1 MSAERL
7 SYLKALHCV
16 RLWAGEWRQPELG
29 NHCGVNGLLLGGYIV
44 SPTVYFPLYIS
55 KLAVFFFHALV
66 HLWTGNVWKNMS
78 NMVMCSLNLWMAK
91 RRLQLVHY
99 IMSNS
104 SVPFLWASTSI
115 YKFRSTT
122 GERGKKSA
130 SYLLFGIWAS
140 VFFLISSS
148 DQSCWRNMSFFPPF
162 SLSWNALSLC
172 TVSPRAICTHVT
184 LHLASSSQQSRLILV
199 DSGRVAV
206 SPLTLAGH
214 WSNSTPPVLRSN
226 PLNPSECSVLL
237 AVPVERENTVAN
249 AVAAPNIT
257 GWGRHGWF
265 III

>member
-1 MSAERL
+1 
-7 SYLKALHCV
+7 
-16 RLWAGEWRQPELG
+16 
-29 NHCGVNGLLLGGYIV
+29 
-44 SPTVYFPLYIS
+44 
-55 KLAVFFFHALV
+55 
-66 HLWTGNVWKNMS
+66 
-78 NMVMCSLNLWMAK
+78 MCSLNLWMAK

-148 DQSCWRNMSFFPPF
+148 DQSCWRNTSFFPPF
-162 SLSWNALSLC
+162 SLIWNALSLC

>member
-55 KLAVFFFHALV
+55 KLAVVFFFHALV

-122 GERGKKSA
+122 GERGKKICI
-130 SYLLFGIWAS
+130 LFALWHLGIS
-140 VFFLISSS
+140 VFPHLFLWSKLLKKHV
-148 DQSCWRNMSFFPPF
+148 FFSPF
-162 SLSWNALSLC
+162 LFNLKC
-172 TVSPRAICTHVT
+172 TVALHSEPPSYMYPCHVAFGKFITAIQVNSSGLRACGSQSINSCRT
-184 LHLASSSQQSRLILV
+184 LVELNTPS
-199 DSGRVAV
+199 
-206 SPLTLAGH
+206 
-214 WSNSTPPVLRSN
+214 PPVQS
-226 PLNPSECSVLL
+226 PKSFGVLC
-237 AVPVERENTVAN
+237 AIGCASWERKYC
-249 AVAAPNIT
+249 
-257 GWGRHGWF
+257 G
-265 III
+265 